1 MADHQQEPLIPPPAT
16 QLQQRLDVVPG
27 SLIAL
32 AKDTRYVKECQS
44 LFLQVLSSI
53 FPRRRHQLLE
63 QESWILGSLLCFALG
78 LRHTSKST
86 TLGMETVGLQFSTNS
101 SRWKLVASTL
111 AAFSWAYA
119 FSPST
124 NTNRLTGITLGNSH
138 SEDSTA
144 DNGGS
149 INGLGQDSPLRPS
162 SSSSL
167 LSGEETRPND
177 ELLRGQSRREFH
189 ELQRQA
195 MLRRAREAAE
205 IQASGQDHGTPAVDT
220 TALEP
225 ESTSSPL
232 LQSRRRDIMVRL
244 HIKLKMM
251 LLKFAQVSWCE
262 SMQRKWMS

>member
-1 MADHQQEPLIPPPAT
+1 MPPPAT
-16 QLQQRLDVVPG
+16 STPLQQRLGVVPG

-44 LFLQVLSSI
+44 LFLQVLSFI

-63 QESWILGSLLCFALG
+63 QESWILGSLLCFVLG

-124 NTNRLTGITLGNSH
+124 YTNRVAGITLGISR

-149 INGLGQDSPLRPS
+149 INGLSGGQDFPLRPS

-167 LSGEETRPND
+167 LSGEETHPND

-195 MLRRAREAAE
+195 MLRRSREAAE
-205 IQASGQDHGTPAVDT
+205 TEASSQSQNTPAVDT
-220 TALEP
+220 TAIQP
-225 ESTSSPL
+225 ETVSSPL
-232 LQSRRRDIMVRL
+232 LQSRPQDITCRL
-244 HIKLKMM
+244 QIKLKM
-251 LLKFAQVSWCE
+251 LLFKFAQVSCNE
-262 SMQRKWMS
+262 RLQRNRMS